1 MFALQRLVLLAA
13 ETVAPLEGEHETV
26 GKPFHTPEAGHLF
39 NYKVLFELGPFKIT
53 FPMIVLAVVT
63 LALITF
69 FVMAFRKANAVPTG
83 AQNVGEAGID
93 FVKSQIVLPVLG
105 PNGLPWLPFL
115 TAMFFWVFF
124 LNITGIIPGIQ
135 FPITSRMAI
144 PATLA
149 IIVWFVYNAIGI
161 KNQGFFGYFKGIMF
175 PPGVPK
181 PIYILLAPIE
191 FISTILVRPLTLAVR
206 LFANMVAGHM
216 ILAVLAVGSAVFF
229 ASGMGKVFFILP
241 FAFGTIMTG
250 FEIFVAGMQ
259 AFIITILTSV
269 YIAGAQEAHH

>member
-13 ETVAPLEGEHETV
+13 ETVAPAGEAAEK

-39 NYKVLFELGPFKIT
+39 NYKVLFELGPFKVT

-63 LALITF
+63 LLLITF
-69 FVMAFRKANAVPTG
+69 FVTAFRNAKAVPTG

-105 PNGLPWLPFL
+105 PNGVTWLPFL

-135 FPITSRMAI
+135 FPITSRMAV

-149 IIVWFVYNAIGI
+149 IIVWVVYNYIGI
-161 KNQGFFGYFKGIMF
+161 KSQGPIGYFKGIMF

-229 ASGMGKVFFILP
+229 ASGMGKVFFVLP